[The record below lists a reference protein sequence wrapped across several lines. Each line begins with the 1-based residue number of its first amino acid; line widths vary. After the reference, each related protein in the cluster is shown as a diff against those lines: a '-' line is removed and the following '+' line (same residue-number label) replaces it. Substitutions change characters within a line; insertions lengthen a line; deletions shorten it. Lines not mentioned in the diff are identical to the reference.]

1 MDIINLK
8 LITLTGSY
16 GGGGGGGGGDYSSM
30 NPMTGDN
37 YGGGFMDEGGNSA
50 SKTVDKKVSS
60 QHR

>member
-1 MDIINLK
+1 MGIINLK
-8 LITLTGSY
+8 LIILTGSY
-16 GGGGGGGGGDYSSM
+16 GGGGGGGDYSSM

-50 SKTVDKKVSS
+50 SKTVDKKVSA